1 MRSLRAR
8 LFVVWVLSLLASLAV
23 GVLLVQLYQQST
35 SALAA
40 RAEAALA
47 GACERI
53 ADRYAY
59 YTAGWAGPEGQRDDA
74 AFHQDLVA
82 VVALALAPVPGVE
95 GGIWQGDGD
104 SLAYAFPA
112 YAGSEPRNNIPEA
125 ERGRIRAINLLAAE
139 ADQAQSQS
147 YSAGH
152 GTLLLAACPLR
163 GPLPSLTAWTMTRVA
178 AVAGW
183 DRLRLGVGVL
193 LALMLGISAWL
204 SWLVLAWSRHVARIE
219 AALARH
225 EAGAPPHLTPTGERE
240 LDRIVA
246 ALNAAVAR
254 LGQERARSE
263 ALAARVALAERL
275 AALGRVAAGVAHE
288 IRNPI
293 AVMRLRAENALAGD
307 NARRGA
313 ALQSILE
320 QIARLDRLIGE
331 LLAMTQRREP
341 VPEDVDLAAFLH
353 DCAAEHAAAAVTVRV
368 EAPEGRARFDPAM
381 LRRVLA
387 NLLQNAIRHTP
398 AGGSV
403 TLSAERTAMAL
414 RLTVAD
420 TGEGVAPELRDTL
433 FEPFVTGRAEGT
445 GLGLAIARE
454 LVEAQGGRLILQRPG
469 GERQGEG
476 AVFALEIP
484 QEAPWPPS

>member
-1 MRSLRAR
+1 VRSLRSR
-8 LFVVWVLSLLASLAV
+8 LFVVWVLSLLASVAV

-35 SALAA
+35 SALTG
-40 RAEAALA
+40 RAEATLVQ
-47 GACERI
+47 ACEQI

-59 YTAGWAGPEGQRDDA
+59 YTAGWAGPEGPRDDVV
-74 AFHQDLVA
+74 FRQDLVV
-82 VVALALAPVPGVE
+82 VVALALAPMPGVE
-95 GGIWQGDGD
+95 GGIWQGDD
-104 SLAYAFPA
+104 ASLAYAFPS
-112 YAGSEPRNNIPEA
+112 YAGSQPRAALPAA
-125 ERGRIRAINLLAAE
+125 ERDHIRDINQLAAE
-139 ADQAQSQS
+139 ADREQSQS
-147 YSAGH
+147 YGGGH

-163 GPLPSLTAWTMTRVA
+163 GPLPTLTAWTMTRVGE
-178 AVAGW
+178 VPGW

-193 LALMLGISAWL
+193 LALMLAISAWL
-204 SWLVLAWSRHVARIE
+204 SWLVLTWSRHVARIE
-219 AALARH
+219 ATLARH
-225 EAGAPPHLTPTGERE
+225 DAGAPPYLAPTGERE

-307 NARRGA
+307 VARRGT

-331 LLAMTQRREP
+331 LLAMTQRGEP
-341 VPEDVDLAAFLH
+341 APEDVDIAAFLR
-353 DCAAEHAAAAVTVRV
+353 DCAAEHAAAAVTLRV
-368 EAPEGRARFDPAM
+368 EAPQGRARFDPAM

-387 NLLQNAIRHTP
+387 NLLQNAIQHTP

-403 TLSAERTAMAL
+403 SLCAERSPTLL
-414 RLTVAD
+414 RLLVAD
-420 TGEGVAPELRDTL
+420 TGPGVAAELRDRL

-454 LVEAQGGRLILQRPG
+454 LVEAQGGRLTLARAG
-469 GERQGEG
+469 GEQPGEG
-476 AVFALEIP
+476 AVFAVEIP
-484 QEAPWPPS
+484 QETPWPPS